1 MSLIEKH
8 YFCIDRSITIYFY
21 NKATMTI
28 VPNPMKKI
36 KEDWWNLQEKNCNR
50 KNRGASLDTPLLFAY
65 IEAMILSVEPALLRT

>member
-8 YFCIDRSITIYFY
+8 YFCIDRSMTIYFY

-36 KEDWWNLQEKNCNR
+36 KEDWWNLQEKTAIETTG
-50 KNRGASLDTPLLFAY
+50 GASLDTPLLFAY

>member
-1 MSLIEKH
+1 
-8 YFCIDRSITIYFY
+8 
-21 NKATMTI
+21 MTI

-50 KNRGASLDTPLLFAY
+50 NNRGGASLDTPLLFAY